1 MPVKTVVGRPLHHTS
16 RVHATPYLHRALLS
30 GGKSP
35 PRILL
40 EELMA
45 DIELRDV
52 EQCFPEGQRPNS
64 DGVGMQRVI
73 DSMKR
78 LHLLRREEIY
88 AVAYWIKMRLCSD
101 AAAP

>member
-1 MPVKTVVGRPLHHTS
+1 VILNNVFL
-16 RVHATPYLHRALLS
+16 RAS
-30 GGKSP
+30 VQ
-35 PRILL
+35 IL
-40 EELMA
+40 
-45 DIELRDV
+45 
-52 EQCFPEGQRPNS
+52 

-88 AVAYWIKMRLCSD
+88 AVAYWIKMRLCSG